1 MKRGFTLVEL
11 LGIIVLLGVI
21 ILVAVPSLIESNRVA
36 KINETNDFNENIST
50 ACESYVEVHSSDTA
64 LAPLY
69 AATPGPVSISVS
81 KLISEGY
88 LQGSL
93 VNPSSESKAT
103 IADENGTVTITM
115 SNKKI
120 TCSYKK

>member
-1 MKRGFTLVEL
+1 MMKRGFTLVEL

-36 KINETNDFNENIST
+36 KTNETADFNETIST
-50 ACESYVEVHSSDTA
+50 ACESYVEIHSADSS

-69 AATPGPVSISVS
+69 AATPSSVSINVS
-81 KLISEGY
+81 QLVSEGY

-93 VNPSSESKAT
+93 VNPSTDTKIS
-103 IADENGTVTITM
+103 DENGTVTIKM

-120 TCSYKK
+120 TCSYNI